1 MTMKKDRPPILTDK
15 PEWEDG
21 DSENDEW
28 GFEEEDEW
36 GFEEE
41 DELEA
46 KQGFDFIVD
55 NNKHHKASSKFFF
68 SCRTGLKKM
77 SKKQKNWG

>member
-28 GFEEEDEW
+28 GFEEEDIW
-36 GFEEE
+36 GIKE
-41 DELEA
+41 DELES
-46 KQGFDFIVD
+46 KQGSDSSTTH
-55 NNKHHKASSKFFF
+55 NKKHKASSKFFF
-68 SCRTGLKKM
+68 SCKTGLKKI
-77 SKKQKNWG
+77 S